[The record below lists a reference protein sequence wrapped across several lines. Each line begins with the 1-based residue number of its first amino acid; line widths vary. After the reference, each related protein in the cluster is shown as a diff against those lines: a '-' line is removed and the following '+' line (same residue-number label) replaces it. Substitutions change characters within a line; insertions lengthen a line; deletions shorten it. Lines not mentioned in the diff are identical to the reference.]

1 MNVED
6 VIENVLLYI
15 IDNVDIYIYSTK
27 RFSGINKEFQI

>member
-6 VIENVLLYI
+6 VIENILLYI
-15 IDNVDIYIYSTK
+15 IDNDDIYSTK